1 MKIIAVRNAQIHPQ
15 FQPTVHLSFDP
26 ATSDLSVS
34 LYLPALAT
42 DEAASGDTGLSL
54 IESVVVNVGDGIG
67 GALAV
72 NALVQ
77 VATDNTVRIYRN
89 TNCNCNCDCCC

>member
-15 FQPTVHLSFDP
+15 FQPTVHLGFDP

-54 IESVVVNVGDGIG
+54 IESVVVNVGD
-67 GALAV
+67 LPPERKDRPR
-72 NALVQ
+72 L
-77 VATDNTVRIYRN
+77 R
-89 TNCNCNCDCCC
+89 C